1 MTKYKKQ
8 VQEML
13 DMHQD
18 LFKSFKELHDKYAEE
33 PQKWQ
38 EKFNEEGKPILL
50 LIQRWDSNLCS
61 KSESG
66 KYGKF
71 SANLSEKFWTEVR
84 AHFPKIDY
92 VGMRKKS

>member
-1 MTKYKKQ
+1 MSKYKKQ

-13 DMHQD
+13 DIHKD
-18 LFKSFKELHDKYAEE
+18 IFDSFKQLHDKYAEE
-33 PQKWQ
+33 PEKWQ
-38 EKFNEEGKPILL
+38 EKFNEEGKPVLL
-50 LIQRWDSNLCS
+50 MIQRWENNLCA

-71 SANLSEKFWTEVR
+71 SHTLSDKFWTEIR

-92 VGMRKKS
+92 IGLRKKA